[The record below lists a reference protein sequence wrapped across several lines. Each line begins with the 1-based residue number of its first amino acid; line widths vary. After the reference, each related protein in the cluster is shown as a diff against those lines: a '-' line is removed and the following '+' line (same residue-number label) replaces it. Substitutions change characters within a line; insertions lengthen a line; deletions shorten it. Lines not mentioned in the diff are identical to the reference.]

1 MPVEGLAFDLLSSAH
16 EPVTTGHA
24 DGLVTLDLAEAD
36 DARREARRA
45 ELGEPYRTVLGHLR
59 HEAGHACFE
68 LLAPQGPARDRV
80 RAVLGDERDDYG
92 AALERHYAHGPP
104 ADWEQRHVSAYATM
118 HPSEDWAETFAH
130 VLHITD
136 TLQTA
141 AAYGIAVDGARR
153 LGEHAAATA
162 DFDAVLAAWL
172 PLSEGLNAVTRSMG
186 RDDLY
191 PFVLAPAVV
200 EKLRL
205 VQDLISRR
213 VVPARDA
220 AALTS
225 ASARAKRPSGARAAT
240 ARASAIVSTSR
251 SSGSAAT
258 RRPAASRRARCEA
271 PVVASL
277 IGTPANSVGS
287 GSRTPIAQ

>member
-1 MPVEGLAFDLLSSAH
+1 MRQLLADPH
-16 EPVTTGHA
+16 EAG
-24 DGLVTLDLAEAD
+24 
-36 DARREARRA
+36 RRGPRRPR
-45 ELGEPYRTVLGHLR
+45 GLGHLR

-68 LLAPQGPARDRV
+68 LLAPEGPARDRV

-104 ADWEQRHVSAYATM
+104 ADWEQRHVSACATM
-118 HPSEDWAETFAH
+118 HPSEDWAETFTH

-153 LGEHAAATA
+153 LGEHAAASA

-213 VVPARDA
+213 VVR
-220 AALTS
+220 
-225 ASARAKRPSGARAAT
+225 ARAPLR
-240 ARASAIVSTSR
+240 
-251 SSGSAAT
+251 
-258 RRPAASRRARCEA
+258 
-271 PVVASL
+271 
-277 IGTPANSVGS
+277 
-287 GSRTPIAQ
+287 

>member
-1 MPVEGLAFDLLSSAH
+1 MRAFPCAVCGLLLTFESHTCVRCGSAQGFRWPDRRLLAPVQSRCANVELAACNWLPARDGQLCFSCALTRTRPADSDVGALAAFARAEGAKRWLLVELGELGLPLPAGLRFDLLSSEHA
-16 EPVTTGHA
+16 PVMTGHA
-24 DGLVTLDLAEAD
+24 DGLITLDLAEAD

-59 HEAGHACFE
+59 HEVGHACFE
-68 LLAPQGPARDRV
+68 LLAPEGPARDRV

-172 PLSEGLNAVTRSMG
+172 PLSEGL
-186 RDDLY
+186 
-191 PFVLAPAVV
+191 
-200 EKLRL
+200 
-205 VQDLISRR
+205 
-213 VVPARDA
+213 
-220 AALTS
+220 
-225 ASARAKRPSGARAAT
+225 KR
-240 ARASAIVSTSR
+240 
-251 SSGSAAT
+251 
-258 RRPAASRRARCEA
+258 
-271 PVVASL
+271 
-277 IGTPANSVGS
+277 
-287 GSRTPIAQ
+287 